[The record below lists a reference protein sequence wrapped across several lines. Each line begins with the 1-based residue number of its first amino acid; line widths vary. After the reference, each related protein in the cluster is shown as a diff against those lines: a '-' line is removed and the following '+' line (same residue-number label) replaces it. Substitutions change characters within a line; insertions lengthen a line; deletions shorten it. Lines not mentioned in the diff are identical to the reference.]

1 MLHLLCAIMC
11 TRGHTHIACKS
22 TQYEATSIHVCVCA
36 CVCVCA
42 TVYLFI
48 RIIFIYLFIYMHTQ
62 GALPP
67 MMLTVGNVHDIH
79 HDGGTVLGSSRGGFD
94 SDIIQAK
101 LKEWYTG
108 IDLSLFSAFS

>member
-1 MLHLLCAIMC
+1 
-11 TRGHTHIACKS
+11 
-22 TQYEATSIHVCVCA
+22 
-36 CVCVCA
+36 
-42 TVYLFI
+42 
-48 RIIFIYLFIYMHTQ
+48 MHTQ